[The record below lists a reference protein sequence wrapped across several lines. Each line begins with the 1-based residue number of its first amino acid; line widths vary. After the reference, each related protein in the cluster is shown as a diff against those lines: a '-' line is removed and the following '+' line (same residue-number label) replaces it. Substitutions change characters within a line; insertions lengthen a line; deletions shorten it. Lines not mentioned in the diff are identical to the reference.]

1 MSEITPKERMQR
13 SLTLVLQR
21 LAVPGTQA
29 KLAEFA
35 NLSESTVSRI
45 KSDRLEDVLTMLAYL
60 DLKVV
65 EASNTCVPREKF
77 ALMQDMCQTLM
88 QKAPRLYWQ
97 DEEEAE

>member
-1 MSEITPKERMQR
+1 MTEITPQERMRR

-29 KLAEFA
+29 RLADSA
-35 NLSESTVSRI
+35 GLSESTVSRI

-65 EASNTCVPREKF
+65 DASATCVPRAKYEQME
-77 ALMQDMCQTLM
+77 AMATTLM
-88 QKAPRLYWQ
+88 QKAPRLYFE
-97 DEEEAE
+97 DELE